1 MSWFLLVLF
10 SVFAYSYDFGSRC
23 DKNCEFVEAVITSES
38 IKSFPS
44 DCHIICANLAFN
56 ENNNLTE
63 EELKVMFYNVK
74 TIFGSL
80 TVQKTHFTTLKFLGN
95 VEVIECD
102 SNGSFTI
109 TENQFMTELGLRNLT
124 RCACSVEVSNN
135 ENFVRL
141 NLPTLRYFSSFFGNM
156 SQVEMSI
163 LNVSSDFCMDI
174 YEMRNF
180 IANDNL
186 YMKNVGEK
194 FCDDK
199 DILCSGI
206 CKPPNG
212 TWKQMHTDCQI
223 FNGSLTF
230 TAGDENERVHTNQK
244 TWLNLR
250 ENHKNLAKSVINQ
263 PNLCLP
269 YADFNG
275 ETELHV
281 TEIDGEN
288 CENIA
293 NKNRDISLSRFLCF
307 SMLAV
312 FWKFKVDN

>member
-1 MSWFLLVLF
+1 M
-10 SVFAYSYDFGSRC
+10 
-23 DKNCEFVEAVITSES
+23 K
-38 IKSFPS
+38 K
-44 DCHIICANLAFN
+44 
-56 ENNNLTE
+56 
-63 EELKVMFYNVK
+63 
-74 TIFGSL
+74 
-80 TVQKTHFTTLKFLGN
+80 KF
-95 VEVIECD
+95 
-102 SNGSFTI
+102 
-109 TENQFMTELGLRNLT
+109 Q
-124 RCACSVEVSNN
+124 
-135 ENFVRL
+135 
-141 NLPTLRYFSSFFGNM
+141 YFSSFFGNM

-199 DILCSGI
+199 GMLCSGI

-230 TAGDENERVHTNQK
+230 TAGDENEVKVLRSVIWIFGQLRIINTNLTKVDFLEDLRYITSLETSEAILVENNVDLVEFSIPNLKRVHTNQK